1 MSTEEVIFT
10 PYKIS
15 TITAT
20 GGIGSHVNLEAF
32 YKYIRIIDA
41 KDASC
46 NDDGFLYIEHGK
58 KKGETF
64 CKGFHKKMT
73 IMRRKKKEGKRFDN
87 QVTVIL
93 RINTGTSIMASANMK
108 IFRNGNVQ
116 MTGIKSPDQGVKALE
131 YIIESIREMTHRS
144 AEESIVDDFNAM
156 RVCDYRIRLINS
168 DFKSNIHIKRDKLC
182 KLMQNTYNIMCSYEP
197 CIYPGVKIQFC
208 WNTMPGREQN
218 GVCDCI
224 NMCNGKGSGCGD
236 GQCKRITIAAFQS
249 GCVIITGAQSI
260 AQINHAYEFICTA
273 IRENL
278 SAVSNILLV
287 PMANEKTIE
296 ENNNG
301 IVKKDAKADKRKVYI
316 SRTRI
321 RIPEGYVLENY

>member
-1 MSTEEVIFT
+1 MSTTNPVVFT

-20 GGIGSHVNLEAF
+20 GGIGSPVNLEAF

-41 KDASC
+41 KDTSC
-46 NDDGFLYIEHGK
+46 NEDGFLYIEHGK

-93 RINTGTSIMASANMK
+93 RLNTGTDIMASANLK

-116 MTGIKSPDQGVKALE
+116 MTGIKSPDQGILALE
-131 YIIESIREMTHRS
+131 YIIDSVREMTSRS
-144 AEESIVDDFNAM
+144 GDDMVVDNIGELRA
-156 RVCDYRIRLINS
+156 CDYKIRLINS

-182 KLMQNTYNIMCSYEP
+182 KLMQNKYNILCSYEP

-208 WNTMPGREQN
+208 WNTIYGEKEKQDGICQCVRH
-218 GVCDCI
+218 
-224 NMCNGKGSGCGD
+224 CNGKGCGNGD
-236 GQCKRITIAAFQS
+236 GECKRITIAAFQS
-249 GCVIITGAQSI
+249 GCIIITGAQSLT
-260 AQINHAYEFICTA
+260 QINKAYSFICDA
-273 IRENL
+273 IRENIDY
-278 SAVSNILLV
+278 VSNILLV
-287 PMANEKTIE
+287 PSSKE
-296 ENNNG
+296 ESS
-301 IVKKDAKADKRKVYI
+301 IKKEDKPDKRKIYI

-321 RIPEGYVLENY
+321 RIPEGYILEV